1 MSVSIYTQ
9 LFLCLQSEEL
19 FCLCSLPHRRVHGQ
33 QTHSLPSICFPEV
46 QPPSSTL
53 PLFQCSDMV
62 PGQANLPQTQMI
74 RTAGNGGNTGV
85 NCPPPASSQT
95 YWNHCNF
102 FTFPALL
109 ILLILLTFLI
119 TFIVWDTQ
127 SSPGSALAIHSPLPL
142 LRAPVAAAIRCLHQ
156 DPALTPWLC
165 CVPHFQLSGSPH
177 APTAAVAGKEGA
189 PGSVCKGLQ
198 LQVREQDME
207 MHCGV
212 LV

>member
-1 MSVSIYTQ
+1 M
-9 LFLCLQSEEL
+9 
-19 FCLCSLPHRRVHGQ
+19 
-33 QTHSLPSICFPEV
+33 
-46 QPPSSTL
+46 
-53 PLFQCSDMV
+53 
-62 PGQANLPQTQMI
+62 
-74 RTAGNGGNTGV
+74 GV

-119 TFIVWDTQ
+119 TFIIWDTQ

>member
-19 FCLCSLPHRRVHGQ
+19 FCLCSLPHRCVHGQ
-33 QTHSLPSICFPEV
+33 QTHSIPSICFPEV
-46 QPPSSTL
+46 QPPSSIL
-53 PLFQCSDMV
+53 PLFLCSDMV
-62 PGQANLPQTQMI
+62 PGQANLSQTQMI

-109 ILLILLTFLI
+109 ILLIVLTFLI
-119 TFIVWDTQ
+119 TFIIWDMQ

-165 CVPHFQLSGSPH
+165 CVPHFQQSGSPH
-177 APTAAVAGKEGA
+177 PPTAAVAGKEEA

-198 LQVREQDME
+198 LQVSEQDME